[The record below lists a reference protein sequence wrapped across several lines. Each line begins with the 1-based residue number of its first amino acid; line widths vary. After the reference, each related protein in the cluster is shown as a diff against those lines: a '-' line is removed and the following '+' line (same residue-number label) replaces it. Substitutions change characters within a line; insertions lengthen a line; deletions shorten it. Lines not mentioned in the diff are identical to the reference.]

1 MTQGRSRRRSTALFG
16 ETLVLDL
23 NEIDDEDD
31 ESQQKQEQE
40 MSTRISE
47 NSGSTT
53 AFFSPL
59 KQTACQAATSIHQ
72 ELATSSK
79 IRKALYELPK
89 VLSKDLVV
97 EELLFSLGGCDYH
110 QVTSY
115 KLSSMLMK
123 ANERQF
129 TLKQVKQ
136 PSANNEQGFVE
147 GARDLARE
155 VVYLSQLSHKPH
167 PNIIHCRAVSLEG
180 PNGYVTGEGC
190 FTLLEL
196 LSNQTLQDKLQ
207 KWQTSPQS
215 PSVLDRI
222 CMACDVASA
231 LVYMHSQKLVYR
243 DLKPASIGFAMMTGK
258 IKLIDMGCVRRVDD
272 ITRTKEKVGTIPYV
286 APEVLRAKQQSADPT
301 PADVYSVSM
310 LVWQLMTFQ
319 KVEFHSEEAYVHF
332 IWNKNSRPQLPKT
345 WTQTLKFLITSG
357 WTSKPEDRPTMKQF
371 HYWLNKEASMME
383 EQQNKQDQAQQA
395 KAVQMRRARSR
406 SPAPEL
412 RPMPASRSRTPPPT
426 GGRSNQLNFQHA
438 SSFGGKPAQPRQ
450 NPRKFRQTESFG
462 GQPQRANPRGFQQAS
477 SSGGQQRPGN
487 NSMQGAAFG
496 NNSMQ
501 GSSFGNNS
509 MQESAFGNNPLQ
521 RSGIRN
527 ANSSFNFSSN
537 MSFRSQST
545 ASSGNSSLEGD
556 SGRVASRV
564 PTKRTQSPMRRD
576 MMKQRQSSSR
586 RGPGMTRSVSP
597 KPTASTRGRQPRQFC
612 AWKKPVSAT

>member
-40 MSTRISE
+40 MSGTRLSE
-47 NSGSTT
+47 NSSSTT
-53 AFFSPL
+53 SSSSPL
-59 KQTACQAATSIHQ
+59 KQAACQAATSIHQ

-79 IRKALYELPK
+79 VRKALYELPK

-115 KLSSMLMK
+115 KLSAILMK
-123 ANERQF
+123 SNERQF

-136 PSANNEQGFVE
+136 ASANNEQDFVE

-155 VVYLSQLSHKPH
+155 VVYLSQLSHKAH
-167 PNIIHCRAVSLEG
+167 PNIVHCRAVSLEG

-207 KWQTSPQS
+207 KWQTTPQS
-215 PSVLDRI
+215 PSVLDRL

-231 LVYMHSQKLVYR
+231 LAYVHSQKLVYR

-272 ITRTKEKVGTIPYV
+272 ITRNREKVGTIPYV

-301 PADVYSVSM
+301 PADVYSISM
-310 LVWQLMTFQ
+310 LVWQLLTFQ
-319 KVEFHSEEAYVHF
+319 KVEFHSKEAYVHF

-371 HYWLNKEASMME
+371 HFWLNKEASMME
-383 EQQNKQDQAQQA
+383 EQQAKQEQA
-395 KAVQMRRARSR
+395 KQAKELQMRRARSR

-412 RPMPASRSRTPPPT
+412 RPMPASRSRTPPPV
-426 GGRSNQLNFQHA
+426 GGRANSRNFEHA
-438 SSFGGKPAQPRQ
+438 SSFGGRPAQPRQ

-462 GQPQRANPRGFQQAS
+462 GQPQRTNPRRFQQAPS
-477 SSGGQQRPGN
+477 FGGQQRPGN
-487 NSMQGAAFG
+487 NSIQGSAFG
-496 NNSMQ
+496 NSSMQ
-501 GSSFGNNS
+501 GSTFMEG
-509 MQESAFGNNPLQ
+509 SAFGNNPTQ
-521 RSGIRN
+521 QVGMRN
-527 ANSSFNFSSN
+527 GNSSFNFSSN
-537 MSFRSQST
+537 MSFRSHST
-545 ASSGNSSLEGD
+545 SSSGHSSLEGD
-556 SGRVASRV
+556 SGRDGSRV

-597 KPTASTRGRQPRQFC
+597 KPTGPTRGREPRRQFC
-612 AWKKPVSAT
+612 AWKKPTSAT